1 MHPMALTTHMARITG
16 PVAYRAASG
25 KQLTIP
31 LGPCL
36 VEQNDREGV
45 DVIWGAQ
52 GQNSAAL
59 PLIDL
64 ESAENLGHLVLLGLA
79 S

>member
-1 MHPMALTTHMARITG
+1 MQYMAVITHMARITG

-36 VEQNDREGV
+36 VEQSDPGQV

-59 PLIDL
+59 PLLDL
-64 ESAENLGHLVLLGLA
+64 ESAENLRHLVMLGQA

>member
-1 MHPMALTTHMARITG
+1 MRFMALTTYMARIIG

-36 VEQNDREGV
+36 VEQGDEERV

-52 GQNSAAL
+52 GQNSATL
-59 PLIDL
+59 PLLEL
-64 ESAENLGHLVLLGLA
+64 ESAEHLGHLVLLDLA
-79 S
+79 D